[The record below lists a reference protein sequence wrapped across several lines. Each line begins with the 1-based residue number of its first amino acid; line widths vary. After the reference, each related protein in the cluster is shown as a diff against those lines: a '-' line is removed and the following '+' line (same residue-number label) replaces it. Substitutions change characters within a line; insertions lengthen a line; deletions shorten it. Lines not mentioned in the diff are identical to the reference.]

1 MAKEIDILK
10 KLDAETLLP
19 VLKVDADLFKKAED
33 KINLDL
39 DILENLDTLPVDT
52 YVPFVKKEK
61 QTVQFHPLLSSGS
74 RRNDKLL
81 KSMKKSGMH
90 QVFVPKDQMGTLTD
104 FFTQRTKDALDDPS
118 VPDSTKAR
126 LLYDNARLL
135 LTVAFDENR
144 VQEGVKNA
152 GEYVKMVTKFVKTS
166 PDAATNLAAMLII
179 DYALYTHCINV
190 CLLAISFGNYL
201 KLKENDLAHLAMGS
215 LYHDIGKI
223 RIDETVLKKPG
234 PLDDE
239 EWKLMRKH
247 PAMGLEILGPVKV
260 FSSQAVGIVYYHHE
274 NLDGTGYPSGVKG
287 DQVPELAKIIK
298 ILDCYDALTSKRWYK
313 KAMVAFEAIKIIQKQ
328 MANHVSSVYLRQFVA
343 FMGSLGEKSRYKR
356 SVAI

>member
-19 VLKVDADLFKKAED
+19 VLKVDANLFKKAED

-52 YVPFVKKEK
+52 FVPFVKKEQ
-61 QTVQFHPLLSSGS
+61 QTVQFRPLLASGS
-74 RRNDKLL
+74 RRNDRLI

-90 QVFVPKDQMGTLTD
+90 QVFVPKDQMDGLTD
-104 FFTQRTKDALDDPS
+104 YFTQKTKEALDDPS

-135 LTVAFDENR
+135 LTSAFDEKR
-144 VQEGVKNA
+144 VKEGVKNV
-152 GEYVKMVTKFVKTS
+152 GEYVRMVTKFVKTS

-179 DYALYTHCINV
+179 DYSLYTHCINV
-190 CLLAISFGNYL
+190 CLLAISFGNFL
-201 KLKENDLAHLAMGS
+201 KLKEKDLAHLSMGS

-223 RIDETVLKKPG
+223 RIDESVLKKPG
-234 PLDDE
+234 PLDNE

-247 PAMGLEILGPVKV
+247 PAMGLEILGPVKE
-260 FSSQAVGIVYYHHE
+260 FTSQAIGVIYYHHE
-274 NLDGTGYPSGVKG
+274 NLDGTGYPTGVKEE
-287 DQVPELAKIIK
+287 QVPELAKIVK

-313 KAMVAFEAIKIIQKQ
+313 KAMVAFEAIKIIQKD
-328 MANHVSSVYLRQFVA
+328 MANHVSRTYLREFVA
-343 FMGSLGEKSRYKR
+343 FMGSLGEQSRQKR
-356 SVAI
+356 SITA